1 MFTHTCTLMCA
12 RTQENSPFHFFSFSA
27 HTKTFCSRNVF
38 IRTLGSHRSHPAK
51 REKSTFISLLRAS
64 LCVFRHLL
72 VICVHIMIHLE
83 RKPTVTTT
91 CRGVEC
97 QWLTRQP
104 SFQSRGA
111 IRIAQ
116 GHSFLRS
123 DLVIQIPTQCFNW
136 FSSDLERAREAKL
149 ALFRGHQYKRLCYAD
164 RM

>member
-1 MFTHTCTLMCA
+1 MCA
-12 RTQENSPFHFFSFSA
+12 RTQENSPFHFFSV

-38 IRTLGSHRSHPAK
+38 IRTLGSHGSHPAK
-51 REKSTFISLLRAS
+51 LEKNSAFISLLWAS

-83 RKPTVTTT
+83 RKPTVPTM

-104 SFQSRGA
+104 SFHSRGA

-136 FSSDLERAREAKL
+136 FSSDLEQACKAKL